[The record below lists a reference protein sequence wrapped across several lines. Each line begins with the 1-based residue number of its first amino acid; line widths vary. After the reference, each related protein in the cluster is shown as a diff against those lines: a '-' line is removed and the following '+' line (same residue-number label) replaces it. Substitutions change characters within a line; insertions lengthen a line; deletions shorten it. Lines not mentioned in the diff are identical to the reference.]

1 MARSRVAQS
10 KKRSRS
16 PEPAAPLRLSKR
28 PSRTSS
34 AKSTP
39 QKSIYR
45 EADSDDDDSEVEAAA
60 KEESGYEDEDAS
72 AVSGDDDDD
81 DDEGEEDNEVFTSSE
96 EEDEQSRKRR
106 KKQPTKANGKTMN
119 GGSASQAIRN
129 RELWREGVRVQ
140 GDGEVIIALPRA
152 RSPGKTPYRDGALHQ
167 NTFLFLEDLKRN
179 NQREWLKLHDKDFRQ
194 SEKDW
199 KGFVEAL
206 TEKLVEKD
214 ETIPEL
220 PYKDVYFRIYRD
232 VRFSKDPT
240 PYKAHFSAA
249 FSRTGRKGDYA
260 KYYIQVAPGKTFVAG
275 GLWCPDAPSVALLRN
290 AIDTESGK
298 LKKVLVDPGIR
309 KHYLGG
315 TSKDEK
321 KAVKAFCTQNAEN
334 ALKTRPK
341 VGTSKLVETG

>member
-1 MARSRVAQS
+1 MARSGIAQPKGQRPIS
-10 KKRSRS
+10 RKRSRS
-16 PEPAAPLRLSKR
+16 PEPIPLRVSKR

-45 EADSDDDDSEVEAAA
+45 EVESETEAEAAT
-60 KEESGYEDEDAS
+60 EESGYEDEDAS
-72 AVSGDDDDD
+72 AAPE
-81 DDEGEEDNEVFTSSE
+81 DEDEDGEGFASSD
-96 EEDEQSRKRR
+96 EEDERPKRKE
-106 KKQPTKANGKTMN
+106 KKANGKPV
-119 GGSASQAIRN
+119 GGPVAKVIAN
-129 RELWREGVRVQ
+129 KELWREGVRVQ

-167 NTFLFLEDLKRN
+167 NTFLFLADLKRN
-179 NQREWLKLHDKDFRQ
+179 NVREWLKLHDKDFRQ

-206 TEKLVEKD
+206 TERLAEKD

-220 PYKDVYFRIYRD
+220 PFKDVYFRIYRD

-290 AIDTESGK
+290 AIGTEAGR
-298 LKKVLVDPGIR
+298 LKEVLVDPGIR

-315 TSKDEK
+315 IGKDEK
-321 KAVKAFCTQNAEN
+321 KAVKAFCAHNVEN

-341 VGTSKLVETG
+341 VSTSRWVENWLI